1 METILVND
9 DGKLVRDRIP
19 ELIRQS
25 GREPEVRHLVG
36 DDLVAALAKKLVEE
50 AHEAAEAIGSRDHLI
65 EELADVREVM
75 LAIMATQGI
84 TDQDVAV
91 AAAAKALN
99 RGAFEDGVWLAGQVA
114 GLNS

>member
-1 METILVND
+1 MNN
-9 DGKLVRDRIP
+9 DGKLVGGRIP

-25 GREPEVRHLVG
+25 WREPEVRHVVG
-36 DDLVAALAKKLVEE
+36 DDLAAALAKKLVEE
-50 AHEAAEAIGSRDHLI
+50 AHEAEEAIGERGEHI
-65 EELADVREVM
+65 AGLADVCEVM
-75 LAIMATQGI
+75 SALMATQGI

>member
-1 METILVND
+1 MDEVDSL
-9 DGKLVRDRIP
+9 GFASAYHFDRKC
-19 ELIRQS
+19 
-25 GREPEVRHLVG
+25 GRGAEVRHLVG

-50 AHEAAEAIGSRDHLI
+50 AHEAAEAIGKRGDLV

-75 LAIMATQGI
+75 SALMATQGI

-99 RGAFEDGVWLAGQVA
+99 RGAFEDGVWLVGQVA

>member
-25 GREPEVRHLVG
+25 GREPEIRHLVG

-75 LAIMATQGI
+75 SALMATQGI

-99 RGAFEDGVWLAGQVA
+99 PGAFEDGVWLAGQVA